1 MRQTYDVDEP
11 RHGQRRSRSETAEY
25 CNVVTTV
32 GSRDAADGLAQSAV
46 LARVAACAQVAGP
59 VTSTYRWEGEVQTA
73 EEWQVVFKTAADRYD
88 ALEAY
93 ILDNHEYDLPEV
105 LALPVLA
112 GNPAYLSWLT
122 EETRE

>member
-1 MRQTYDVDEP
+1 MRQTYDVDEAT
-11 RHGQRRSRSETAEY
+11 HV
-25 CNVVTTV
+25 NVVTSV
-32 GSRDAADGLAQSAV
+32 GSRDAADALAQGAV

-59 VTSTYRWEGEVQTA
+59 ITSTYRWEGEVQTA
-73 EEWQVVFKTAADRYD
+73 EEWQVILKTTTDRYD

-93 ILDNHEYDLPEV
+93 ILDSHDYDLPEV

-112 GNPAYLSWLT
+112 GNPAYLSWVT

>member
-11 RHGQRRSRSETAEY
+11 THL
-25 CNVVTTV
+25 NVVTTV
-32 GSRDAADGLAQSAV
+32 GSRDAADALGQSAV
-46 LARVAACAQVAGP
+46 LARLAACAQVAGP
-59 VTSTYRWEGEVQTA
+59 ITSTYRWEGELQTA
-73 EEWQVVFKTAADRYD
+73 EEWQVILKTTTDRYD

-112 GNPAYLSWLT
+112 GNPAYLSWVT